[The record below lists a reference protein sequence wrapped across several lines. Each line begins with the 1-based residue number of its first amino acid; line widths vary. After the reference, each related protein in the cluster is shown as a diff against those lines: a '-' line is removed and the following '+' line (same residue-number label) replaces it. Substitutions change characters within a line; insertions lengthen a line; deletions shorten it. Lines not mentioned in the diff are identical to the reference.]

1 MGGLPVDVS
10 LFFELETSDLSEAS
24 VKRTFDQCIEQTMLA
39 DQLGYR
45 CVWFTEHHFLPGFSY
60 SSSPELVLAHLAA
73 KTKNIRLGHGIVLL
87 PFRINHPLRVAERIA
102 TLDLL
107 SNGRVEFG
115 GGRAISESELSAFE
129 VDPDDTR
136 PQWEEALSI
145 LPKMWTQ
152 ENFHYESRTLRM
164 PERQVVPKPV
174 QKPHPPMWVACTQPA
189 TLEFAAD
196 HGLGALGFGIGQGQ
210 SNDFVRLYRERIKN
224 CKPIGATVNN
234 KFALLTFTLCCDT
247 DEEALA
253 IQGPNF
259 RMYGDAVRNLFAPWI
274 DGKPPRSY
282 EWFMK
287 YWKET
292 AYDAARSVPMSEIV
306 KAGGACIGSP
316 ETCLKVLQ
324 YLSDAGVDEALLFMQ
339 MYTTPHDKIM
349 RSIEL
354 IASKVMPRLKR
365 SPEPTR

>member
-1 MGGLPVDVS
+1 
-10 LFFELETSDLSEAS
+10 
-24 VKRTFDQCIEQTMLA
+24 
-39 DQLGYR
+39 
-45 CVWFTEHHFLPGFSY
+45 
-60 SSSPELVLAHLAA
+60 
-73 KTKNIRLGHGIVLL
+73 VLL
-87 PFRINHPLRVAERIA
+87 PFHINHPLRVAERIA
-102 TLDLL
+102 TLDVL

-115 GGRAISESELSAFE
+115 GGRAISESELAGFE

-136 PQWEEALSI
+136 PQWEESLRI
-145 LPKMWTQ
+145 LPKIWTQ
-152 ENFHYESRTLRM
+152 ENFQYESPTLRI

-196 HGLGALGFGIGQGQ
+196 HGLGVLGFGIGQGK
-210 SNDFVRLYRERIKN
+210 SNDYVRLYRERIKN
-224 CKPIGATVNN
+224 CNPIGSTINN
-234 KFALLTFTLCCDT
+234 KFALLTFTLCSDT

-259 RMYGDAVRNLFAPWI
+259 RTYSEAVRNLFAPWI
-274 DGKPPRSY
+274 EGKPPRSY

-287 YWKET
+287 YYQET
-292 AYDAARSVPMSEIV
+292 AYKTALAVPVSEIV

-316 ETCLKVLQ
+316 ETCLSVLQ

-339 MYTTPHDKIM
+339 LYTTPHDKIM

-354 IASKVMPRLKR
+354 IAREVMPRLKPPPAAVR
-365 SPEPTR
+365 

>member
-1 MGGLPVDVS
+1 MDLS
-10 LFFELETSDLSEAS
+10 LFFELETSDLSEAN
-24 VKRTFDQCIEQTMLA
+24 VKRIFDQCIEQTMLA

-136 PQWEEALSI
+136 PQWEETLSI

-152 ENFHYESRTLRM
+152 ETFHYESLTLRT

-189 TLEFAAD
+189 TLKFAAD

-224 CKPIGATVNN
+224 CKPIGAMVNN
-234 KFALLTFTLCCDT
+234 KFALLTFTLCCDS

-292 AYDAARSVPMSEIV
+292 AYDATRSVPMSEIV

-354 IASKVMPRLKR
+354 IASKVMPRLKP
-365 SPEPTR
+365 SPETAR